1 MKARRWSWISLC
13 VVVTMALAAQ
23 AQGQCPSSYVSTTS
37 NLNGLGGR
45 ELNEY
50 GMLLQA
56 ARMESCKVDAYV
68 KLKGKLNYVRMNAPP
83 SYWQSWLAGGYVS
96 LVMAAGM
103 ELGGINAYDESL
115 DTELQYVATSF
126 YGREGGAPGDPCGL
140 ADVDYTQPQS
150 TNPNYGRP
158 FWRRA
163 NSCMDDH
170 TLNAQGYAW
179 VAAWQRLS
187 GRSYQLRRLDAISSI
202 RKALRTYDSICVHN
216 RPLYESQSN
225 NRTIEANPCNAQ
237 ISQLG
242 QPGIEIISLNHGNQ
256 APNYGFGL
264 LSSVAAAMLALDL
277 SFDPININANFSADD
292 KKVLQYLWV
301 EAATH
306 TNANGDFNSKWVGGS
321 NCYNMAGHLKT
332 GQRVLKTAWGCED
345 QQFVSGDCTEADDPA
360 QCTESGGA
368 GDEYYPPGYK
378 AKYYPL
384 QRFYDRYGFI
394 KGTGGGFPF
403 NVYSEVNGDP
413 TTITLDDL
421 GQYTAQQILNEF
433 YGTGREQIYREM
445 AWVWFQTAPP
455 LTAGSEFRVGIKTYN
470 NYYFAATNGGGS
482 TLYASATSKTDPNA
496 TLYFYDLNA
505 AHLRSGD
512 PVAVAIKSGSTRWYM
527 RAVNGGGGEVRIDKL
542 LANNDPQ
549 NATTSERFIIQKLS
563 GTPGTILNHGD
574 TFALR
579 ASNGQYVVA
588 ENGGGGAINA
598 NRTVRAEWET
608 FTWDKIN

>member
-1 MKARRWSWISLC
+1 MHPLRLSLMSLC
-13 VVVTMALAAQ
+13 IVFLTALAVP

-37 NLNGLGGR
+37 NLNGLGNL

-50 GMLLQA
+50 AMILQA
-56 ARMESCKVDAYV
+56 ARTESCKVDAFN
-68 KLKGKLNYVRMNAPP
+68 KLKNKLNYVRMNAPTT
-83 SYWQSWLAGGYVS
+83 YWQSWLAGGYVS
-96 LVMAAGM
+96 LIMAAGM
-103 ELGGINAYDESL
+103 ELGGINAYDSTL
-115 DTELQYVATSF
+115 DTELQYVATNY
-126 YGREGGAPGDPCGL
+126 YGREGGAPNDPCGL
-140 ADVDYTQPQS
+140 AATDYTTVS
-150 TNPNYGRP
+150 GGNKNYGRP

-187 GRSYQLRRLDAISSI
+187 GRSYQTRRLDAISSI

-216 RPLYESQSN
+216 RTQYESESN
-225 NRTIEANPCNAQ
+225 NRTIEANPCNAL

-242 QPGIEIISLNHGNQ
+242 QPGIEIVSLNHGNQ

-264 LSSVAAAMLALDL
+264 LTSVASAMLALDL
-277 SFDPININANFSADD
+277 SFDSININANFSADD

-301 EAATH
+301 EAAAH
-306 TNANGDFNSKWVGGS
+306 TNANGDFNSRWVGGS
-321 NCYNMAGHLKT
+321 NCYNMAGHLQY
-332 GQRVLKTAWGCED
+332 GQRVLTTGWGCED
-345 QQFVSGDCTEADDPA
+345 QQFVSGDCTESDNPSTCVE
-360 QCTESGGA
+360 QGA
-368 GDEYYPPGYK
+368 GGDEYQPPGYK
-378 AKYYPL
+378 AKYFPL

-413 TTITLDDL
+413 TTITLNDL
-421 GQYTAQQILNEF
+421 GQYTINQILNEF
-433 YGTGREQIYREM
+433 YGTGRQEIYREM
-445 AWVWFQTAPP
+445 AWTWFQSAPP
-455 LTAGSEFRVGIKTYN
+455 LTAGSEFRVGIKTYG

-505 AHLRSGD
+505 AHMRSGD
-512 PVAVAIKSGSTRWYM
+512 PVAVAIKSGSTQWYM
-527 RAVNGGGGEVRIDKL
+527 RAVNGGGGAVVIDKL

-549 NATTSERFIIQKLS
+549 NATASERFTIEKLS
-563 GTPGTILNHGD
+563 GTPGTILNSGD

-579 ASNGQYVVA
+579 ASNGQYLSA
-588 ENGGGGAINA
+588 ENGGGGAVNA
-598 NRTVRAEWET
+598 NRSVRGTWET